1 MKPIF
6 STKFYTPSM
15 ENETHEFLL
24 NSLITLIENENRF
37 PLHKFALLQ
46 WKMRF
51 TIFEFFNTFNR
62 KQKQISL

>member
-15 ENETHEFLL
+15 ENETHEFVL
-24 NSLITLIENENRF
+24 NALITLIENENRF
-37 PLHKFALLQ
+37 SLQNFTLLQ

-51 TIFEFFNTFNR
+51 TIFF
-62 KQKQISL
+62 